1 MLDVEDLV
9 EEALF
14 SAPGVVEE
22 EGRDE
27 AEPEVVPEDDS
38 DVVVGVDEADESGAP
53 ADRGGGVEKGEDGDL
68 EHNKPE
74 EKYVNELD
82 HLMYKMIYPNRD
94 MTKV

>member
-1 MLDVEDLV
+1 LLDGEDLV

-38 DVVVGVDEADESGAP
+38 DVVVGVDEADEGGAP
-53 ADRGGGVEKGEDGDL
+53 ADGGGDVEKGENADL
-68 EHNKPE
+68 QHDEPE
-74 EKYVNELD
+74 ENDVNELY
-82 HLMYKMIYPNRD
+82 HLD
-94 MTKV
+94 